1 MMTNLYFHLAGS
13 PGAFNTVLAKHSK
26 KKIKI
31 YIYKKKVVNA
41 KNVKIPLSSFYDRN
55 ISVMEECS
63 RKKAAY
69 KELT

>member
-26 KKIKI
+26 KKKIKI
-31 YIYKKKVVNA
+31 QKKKVVNA

-55 ISVMEECS
+55 IRVMEECS
-63 RKKAAY
+63 RKKEAY